1 MKLFLFF
8 AARTIPAFIITFV
21 AFSLI
26 RVKFFSQRKIKSNGF
41 REFLLSLFAGYLAFL
56 LITLFMPNSYIAGSG
71 INLSN
76 EHFDFVGN
84 FKDRITSG
92 SWGVNLVPFRTIK
105 NYIKY
110 SGILHTLINIM
121 GNVIIFVPFGI
132 LLPEIFSKT
141 RNILKI
147 LGITFATSFF
157 VEFIQFFIGR
167 SVDIDD
173 LMLNVL
179 GSLIGY
185 FIWKKIL
192 RFKFAKKNRKKLK
205 KAKTYWNWQN
215 REVLV

>member
-1 MKLFLFF
+1 MRLFLFF

-21 AFSLI
+21 VFSMV
-26 RVKFFSQRKIKSNGF
+26 RVKFFSHRKINSSGF

-56 LITLFMPNSYIAGSG
+56 VIMLFTPNSYIANSG
-71 INLSN
+71 INLTN
-76 EHFDFVGN
+76 ENFDFVGN

-92 SWGVNLVPFRTIK
+92 AWGVNLVPFRTIK

-110 SGILHTLINIM
+110 SGFLHTMTNIM

-179 GSLIGY
+179 GSVIGY
-185 FIWKKIL
+185 FIWKKNL
-192 RFKFAKKNRKKLK
+192 RFKFAKKKRKKLK
-205 KAKTYWNWQN
+205 KT
-215 REVLV
+215 EMG

>member
-1 MKLFLFF
+1 MRLFLFF
-8 AARTIPAFIITFV
+8 AVRTIPAFVITFLV
-21 AFSLI
+21 FSML
-26 RVKFFSQRKIKSNGF
+26 RVKFFSHRIINSSGF

-56 LITLFMPNSYIAGSG
+56 VIMLFTPNSYIANSG

-76 EHFDFVGN
+76 ENFDFVGN

-92 SWGVNLVPFRTIK
+92 AWGVNLVPFRTIR

-110 SGILHTLINIM
+110 SGFLHTMINIF
-121 GNVIIFVPFGI
+121 GNIIIFVPFGI
-132 LLPEIFSKT
+132 LLAEIFPKT

-173 LMLNVL
+173 LILNLL
-179 GSLIGY
+179 GSVIGY

-192 RFKFAKKNRKKLK
+192 RFKFAKKNRRRIKR
-205 KAKTYWNWQN
+205 TE
-215 REVLV
+215 RG

>member
-21 AFSLI
+21 VFSLV
-26 RVKFFSQRKIKSNGF
+26 RARFFSHRKVNSSGF
-41 REFLLSLFAGYLAFL
+41 REFLLSLFAAYLAFL
-56 LITLFMPNSYIAGSG
+56 VIMLFTPNSYIANSG

-92 SWGVNLVPFRTIK
+92 SWGVNLVPLRTIR

-110 SGILHTLINIM
+110 SGFLHTMTNIL
-121 GNVIIFVPFGI
+121 GNIIIFLPLGI
-132 LLPEIFSKT
+132 FLAEIFPKA
-141 RNILKI
+141 RKLLNI
-147 LGITFATSFF
+147 LGISFITSFF

-173 LMLNVL
+173 LILNVL
-179 GSLIGY
+179 GSVIGY

-192 RFKFAKKNRKKLK
+192 RFKFERKKRRRK
-205 KAKTYWNWQN
+205 KKT
-215 REVLV
+215 EMG

>member
-1 MKLFLFF
+1 MRLFLFF

-21 AFSLI
+21 VFSML
-26 RVKFFSQRKIKSNGF
+26 RVKFFSHRKINSNGF

-56 LITLFMPNSYIAGSG
+56 VIMLFTPNSYIANSG

-76 EHFDFVGN
+76 ENFDFVGN

-92 SWGVNLVPFRTIK
+92 AWGVNLVPFRTIK

-110 SGILHTLINIM
+110 SGFLHTMTNVM
-121 GNVIIFVPFGI
+121 GNVIIFLPFGI
-132 LLPEIFSKT
+132 FVAEIFPKARS
-141 RNILKI
+141 LSKI
-147 LGITFATSFF
+147 LAITFFTSFF

-179 GSLIGY
+179 GSVIGY
-185 FIWKKIL
+185 FIWKKNL
-192 RFKFAKKNRKKLK
+192 RFKFAKKKRKKLK
-205 KAKTYWNWQN
+205 KT
-215 REVLV
+215 EMG

>member
-1 MKLFLFF
+1 MRLFLFF

-21 AFSLI
+21 VFSMV
-26 RVKFFSQRKIKSNGF
+26 RVKFFSHRKINSSGF

-56 LITLFMPNSYIAGSG
+56 VIMLFTPNSYIANSG
-71 INLSN
+71 INLTN
-76 EHFDFVGN
+76 ENFDFVGN

-110 SGILHTLINIM
+110 SGFLHTMINIM

-132 LLPEIFSKT
+132 LLPEIFSKA

-147 LGITFATSFF
+147 LVITFFTSFF

-179 GSLIGY
+179 GSVIGY
-185 FIWKKIL
+185 FIWKKNL
-192 RFKFAKKNRKKLK
+192 RFKFAKKKRKKLK
-205 KAKTYWNWQN
+205 KT
-215 REVLV
+215 EMG

>member
-1 MKLFLFF
+1 MRLFLFF

-21 AFSLI
+21 VFSMV
-26 RVKFFSQRKIKSNGF
+26 RVKFFSHRKINSSGF

-56 LITLFMPNSYIAGSG
+56 VIMLFTPNSYIANSG
-71 INLSN
+71 INLTN
-76 EHFDFVGN
+76 ENFDFVGN

-92 SWGVNLVPFRTIK
+92 AWGVNLVPFRTIK

-110 SGILHTLINIM
+110 SGFLHTMTNIM

-132 LLPEIFSKT
+132 LLPEIFSKA
-141 RNILKI
+141 RSLSKI
-147 LGITFATSFF
+147 LVITFFTSFF

-179 GSLIGY
+179 GSVIGY
-185 FIWKKIL
+185 FIWKKNL
-192 RFKFAKKNRKKLK
+192 RFKFAKKKRKKLK
-205 KAKTYWNWQN
+205 KT
-215 REVLV
+215 EMG